1 MYVYIY
7 IYVYICSVHI
17 FTLHMYTYIFIYIY
31 IHKCIYIYIYTYKYM
46 YIYIYIYTTRPMA
59 REHRGS
65 VSSSVNIK
73 TILLQDNIRR
83 CIKMY
88 HMQAR
93 RIVSRQDIT
102 RQHKGCME
110 FI

>member
-1 MYVYIY
+1 MCMYIYMY
-7 IYVYICSVHI
+7 IYVVCIYLLCICIH
-17 FTLHMYTYIFIYIY
+17 TYLFIYIY
-31 IHKCIYIYIYTYKYM
+31 TQMHIYIYTHINIC
-46 YIYIYIYTTRPMA
+46 IYTYIYTTRPMA